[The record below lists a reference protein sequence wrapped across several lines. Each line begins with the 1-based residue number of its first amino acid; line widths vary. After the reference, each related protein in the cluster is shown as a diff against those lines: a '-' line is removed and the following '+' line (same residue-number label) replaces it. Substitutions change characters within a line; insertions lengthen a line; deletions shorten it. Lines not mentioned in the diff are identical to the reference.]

1 MPIRLKLFIKRV
13 ILPLI
18 GSFIFLSLA
27 YWLYKIAPS
36 KEVSIV
42 LVILVLTIYLFLFE
56 VLPVD
61 VTAITIMVLLGL
73 ISWQFEFFNLSKE
86 LLDINNLFDGFASNA
101 VMSIVAVMIIGASL
115 DRTGMMNNVANF
127 ITKVG
132 GSTEKRITPIISF
145 TVGIIS
151 SFMQNVG
158 AAALF
163 LPVTSRIA
171 NRTEIPLSRLLMP
184 MGFCAICGGT
194 VTLVGSS
201 PLILLNDLIA
211 TSNKSLPADQQIEQ
225 FSLFSVTPIG
235 LAIVAVAILYF
246 LLLGNF
252 VLPTTTGKR
261 VSSRGTLDYIRKIY
275 GVNFSLNEIAVP
287 AESPL
292 VGLTIERAEKEFAIR
307 IIALHDGTRMHI
319 APGALSRQ
327 TEINPNNMLAVM
339 ASDYALSRFV
349 ETNELDLK
357 PAMQTFAEALMPT
370 RAGMSEIVI
379 PPGSELI
386 GKTPREVTLRSS
398 YGLTALVIYRDGKNL
413 IDISDEP
420 FHSGDTIIA
429 HQPWEEL
436 QALENNRDFVILT
449 HDYPRTEDTRPK
461 KLIHALVFFG
471 LALFL
476 VIFTDLRLSVAL
488 LTGAVGMILSGVI
501 SIDEAYDAVS
511 WKTVFLL
518 ASLIPLGIAV
528 ENSGTANW
536 IAEQTLAM
544 LGDVPEFVLL
554 AVIAILST
562 FFTLVMSNVGA
573 TVLLVPLSIS
583 IAVKVGANPSV
594 FAITVA
600 LATSNSFIIPTH
612 QVNALLMGP
621 GGYKVADFLKAGGIM
636 TILFLVVMLSM
647 VNLIF

>member
-13 ILPLI
+13 VLPLI

-27 YWLYKIAPS
+27 YWLHEIAPNP
-36 KEVSIV
+36 EIGLV
-42 LVILVLTIYLFLFE
+42 LVVLVLTIYLFLFE

-61 VTAITIMVLLGL
+61 LTALTIMVMLGI
-73 ISWQFEFFNLSKE
+73 ISWQYAFFGLGGE
-86 LLDINNLFDGFASNA
+86 LLDINHLFDGFSSNA
-101 VMSIVAVMIIGASL
+101 VMSIIAVMIIGASL
-115 DRTGMMNNVANF
+115 DKTGMMAQVATF
-127 ITKVG
+127 ITRVG
-132 GSTEKRITPIISF
+132 GTGEKRISSIISF
-145 TVGIIS
+145 TVAIIS

-171 NRTEIPLSRLLMP
+171 SRTEIPLSRLLMP

-211 TSNKSLPADQQIEQ
+211 STNKAMPEATQIEP

-235 LAIVAVAILYF
+235 LAIVAVSILYF
-246 LLLGNF
+246 LVLGNY
-252 VLPTTTGKR
+252 VLPSTTGKR
-261 VSSRGTLDYIRKIY
+261 VSTRGTLDYIRKIY
-275 GVNFSLNEIAVP
+275 GVNFSLNEVAVP

-292 VGLTIERAEKEFAIR
+292 IGMTIETAEKEFAVR
-307 IIALHDGTRMHI
+307 IIALYDGIRMHI
-319 APGALSRQ
+319 APGALSSQ
-327 TEINPNNMLAVM
+327 TVIDPNNMLAVM
-339 ASDYALSRFV
+339 ASDFALNRFV
-349 ETNELDLK
+349 EVNELDLK
-357 PAMQTFAEALMPT
+357 QVMQTFAEALTPT

-379 PPGSELI
+379 PPSSDLI
-386 GKTPREVTLRSS
+386 GKTPRELSLRSTR
-398 YGLTALVIYRDGKNL
+398 GLTVLVVYRDGKNL
-413 IDISDEP
+413 TDISDEP

-429 HQPWEEL
+429 HSPWEDL
-436 QALENNRDFVILT
+436 QKLEDDRDFVILT
-449 HDYPRTEDTRPK
+449 DDYPRQEDTRPK
-461 KLIHALVFFG
+461 KLVHALAFFG
-471 LALFL
+471 LSLFL

-488 LTGAVGMILSGVI
+488 LTGAVGMVLTGVI

-518 ASLIPLGIAV
+518 ASLIPLGVAV

-536 IAEQTLAM
+536 IADQTLKI

-554 AVIAILST
+554 TVIAILST

-573 TVLLVPLSIS
+573 TVLLVPLAIN
-583 IAVKVGANPSV
+583 IAVKVGANPAI
-594 FAITVA
+594 FAVTVA

-621 GGYKVADFLKAGGIM
+621 GGYKVTDYLKAGGIM
-636 TILFLVVMLSM
+636 TILFLVVMLVM
-647 VNLIF
+647 VNLVF

>member
-1 MPIRLKLFIKRV
+1 MPIRLKLFFKRV
-13 ILPLI
+13 VLPLI
-18 GSFIFLSLA
+18 GSFIFLALA
-27 YWLYKIAPS
+27 YWLYRIAPS
-36 KEVSIV
+36 KEISIV

-56 VLPVD
+56 VLLVD

-73 ISWQFEFFNLSKE
+73 ISWQFTFFGMSRE
-86 LLDINNLFDGFASNA
+86 LLDISHLFDGFASNA

-115 DRTGMMNNVANF
+115 DKTGMMASVANI
-127 ITKVG
+127 ITKIG
-132 GSTEKRITPIISF
+132 GSTEKRISPIISF
-145 TVGIIS
+145 AVAIIS

-194 VTLVGSS
+194 VTMVGSS
-201 PLILLNDLIA
+201 PLILLNDLIIN
-211 TSNKSLPADQQIEQ
+211 SNKSLPADQQIEP

-235 LAIVAVAILYF
+235 LAIVAAAIAYF
-246 LLLGNF
+246 LILGKF
-252 VLPTTTGKR
+252 ILPSTTGKR

-292 VGLTIERAEKEFAIR
+292 IGMNIQQAEKEFAVR

-319 APGALSRQ
+319 APGALSRK
-327 TEINPNNMLAVM
+327 TEIMPNNMLAIM
-339 ASDYALSRFV
+339 ASDYALNKFV
-349 ETNELDLK
+349 ELNELDLR
-357 PAMQTFAEALMPT
+357 PAMQTFAEALTPT
-370 RAGMSEIVI
+370 RSGMSEIVL
-379 PPGSELI
+379 PPSSELI
-386 GKTPREVTLRSS
+386 GKTPRELSIRTT
-398 YGLTALVIYRDGKNL
+398 YGLTLLVIYRDGENL
-413 IDISDEP
+413 TDISDEP
-420 FHSGDTIIA
+420 FHSGDTMIA
-429 HQPWEEL
+429 HSPWEVL
-436 QALENNRDFVILT
+436 QALEDNRDFVILT
-449 HDYPRTEDTRPK
+449 DDYPRKEDTRPK

-501 SIDEAYDAVS
+501 SIDEAYDSVS

-528 ENSGTANW
+528 ENSGTADW
-536 IAEQTLAM
+536 IADRTLN
-544 LGDVPEFVLL
+544 LIGDVPDTVLL

-573 TVLLVPLSIS
+573 TVLLVPLAIN
-583 IAVKVGANPSV
+583 IAIKVGANPAV

-621 GGYKVADFLKAGGIM
+621 GGYTVADYLKAGGIM
-636 TILFLVVMLSM
+636 TVLFLVVMLFM

>member
-13 ILPLI
+13 VLPLI

-36 KEVSIV
+36 KEVSLV

-86 LLDINNLFDGFASNA
+86 LLDISHLFDGFASNA

-115 DRTGMMNNVANF
+115 DKTGMMSNVANF

-132 GSTEKRITPIISF
+132 GSTEKRITPLISF

-275 GVNFSLNEIAVP
+275 GVNFSLNEVAVP

-292 VGLTIERAEKEFAIR
+292 VGLTIEQAEKEFAVR
-307 IIALHDGTRMHI
+307 IIALHDGTRLHI
-319 APGALSRQ
+319 APGALTRS
-327 TEINPNNMLAVM
+327 TEIQPNNMLALM
-339 ASDYALSRFV
+339 ASDYALNRFI

-357 PAMQTFAEALMPT
+357 PAMQVFAESLMPT

-386 GKTPREVTLRSS
+386 GKTPRELTLRSTF
-398 YGLTALVIYRDGKNL
+398 GLTVLVVYRDGKNL
-413 IDISDEP
+413 TDISDEP

-429 HQPWEEL
+429 HQPWVDL
-436 QALENNRDFVILT
+436 QALEDNRDFVILT
-449 HDYPRTEDTRPK
+449 DDYPRVEDTRPK
-461 KLIHALVFFG
+461 KLIHALVFFA

-488 LTGAVGMILSGVI
+488 LTGAIGMVLSGVI

-554 AVIAILST
+554 TVIAILST

-573 TVLLVPLSIS
+573 TVLLVPLAIS
-583 IAVKVGANPSV
+583 IAIKVGANPAV

-621 GGYKVADFLKAGGIM
+621 GGYKVVDFLKAGGIM
-636 TILFLVVMLSM
+636 TVLFLIVMLFM